1 MSRFLSRRLSKIEDT
16 IYGARKSIEDLT
28 DAELERVLGILVAMA
43 FDEDVTASDASFY
56 ASLKPVLAGS
66 RGKHANLSDDELNVQ
81 IRRLIGKS
89 IATPPP
95 D

>member
-1 MSRFLSRRLSKIEDT
+1 MSRFLNRRLSKIEDT

-43 FDEDVTASDASFY
+43 FDEEVTASDASFY

-66 RGKHANLSDDELNVQ
+66 RGKYAHMSDEELNAR
-81 IRRLIGKS
+81 IIKLM
-89 IATPPP
+89 ATAVW
-95 D
+95 